1 MSRGTTFR
9 LMKKSRAEVG
19 DNFPKFLIEEY
30 EKKNEKNREFFK
42 REPGDFT
49 PVYPKFIDA
58 EIKEFDYLDTMTA
71 IPYNIA
77 LEYTFN
83 SIFSEVREMLMD
95 QYDMDSYDPWK
106 SQLVVTEQMARDM
119 LVAANYILLE
129 HFDEKIEKVM
139 DNPFI
144 DVLGSMSDKYSEY
157 RYKLKFPKDEEPFV
171 ENDNTNLIESLKT
184 ILSAYLTAENQNDY
198 ILVIEVWG

>member
-1 MSRGTTFR
+1 
-9 LMKKSRAEVG
+9 MKKSRAEVG

-30 EKKNEKNREFFK
+30 EKKNEKNGEFFK

-49 PVYPKFIDA
+49 PVHPKFIDA

-71 IPYNIA
+71 IPYNVA

-83 SIFSEVREMLMD
+83 SVFGNVREMLMD
-95 QYDMDSYDPWK
+95 QYGMDSYDPWK

-144 DVLGSMSDKYSEY
+144 DVIGSMSDKYSEY
-157 RYKLKFPKDEEPFV
+157 KYKLKFPNDEEPFV
-171 ENDNTNLIESLKT
+171 EEDNTCVIESLKT
-184 ILSAYLTAENQNDY
+184 ILSAFLTTDNPDEY
-198 ILVIEVWG
+198 VLVAEVWG

>member
-1 MSRGTTFR
+1 
-9 LMKKSRAEVG
+9 MKKSRAEVG

-30 EKKNEKNREFFK
+30 EKKNEKNGEFFK

-49 PVYPKFIDA
+49 PVHPKFIDA

-71 IPYNIA
+71 IPYNVA

-83 SIFSEVREMLMD
+83 SIFGNVREMLMD

-129 HFDEKIEKVM
+129 HFDEKMEKVM

-144 DVLGSMSDKYSEY
+144 DVIGSMSDKYSEY
-157 RYKLKFPKDEEPFV
+157 KYRLKFPNDEEPFV
-171 ENDNTNLIESLKT
+171 EEEDNTCVIESLKT
-184 ILSAYLTAENQNDY
+184 ILSAFLTTDKPDEY
-198 ILVIEVWG
+198 VLVAEVWG

>member
-1 MSRGTTFR
+1 
-9 LMKKSRAEVG
+9 MKKSRAEVG

-30 EKKNEKNREFFK
+30 EKKNEKNGEFFK

-49 PVYPKFIDA
+49 PVHPKFIDA

-71 IPYNIA
+71 IPYNVA

-83 SIFSEVREMLMD
+83 SVFSNVREMLMD
-95 QYDMDSYDPWK
+95 QYGMDSYDPWK

-119 LVAANYILLE
+119 LVATNYILLE

-144 DVLGSMSDKYSEY
+144 DVIGSMSDKYSEY
-157 RYKLKFPKDEEPFV
+157 KYKLKFPNDEEPFV
-171 ENDNTNLIESLKT
+171 EEDNTCVIESLKT
-184 ILSAYLTAENQNDY
+184 ILSAFLTTNNPDEY
-198 ILVIEVWG
+198 VLVAEVWG